1 MNSSADEHDCH
12 DKKKNKLG
20 RVKYRKVSAVKRIL
34 LPQVLLAQGSSQEY
48 QKVQASNQIP
58 LPR

>member
-1 MNSSADEHDCH
+1 MSMTAMI
-12 DKKKNKLG
+12 KKNKLG
-20 RVKYRKVSAVKRIL
+20 RVKYRKVSAVKRRIL